1 MQLRP
6 GALPCHLVR
15 CPRCSEPEDR
25 VVDSRSVDDGAGIR
39 RRRQCAGCGARFT
52 TFERVEQAPLVVIKS
67 DGTTQPF
74 ERSKIEAGVL
84 SAAKG
89 RPVSAADAGVL
100 AAAVEEALSTV
111 GVEASTADIG
121 RLVLERLAQTDDVTY
136 LRFASVYKAFQGLGD
151 FQAELGRLSKVSD

>member
-1 MQLRP
+1 M
-6 GALPCHLVR
+6 
-15 CPRCSEPEDR
+15 
-25 VVDSRSVDDGAGIR
+25 DDGAGIR

-89 RPVSAADAGVL
+89 RPVSAAGAGVL

>member
-1 MQLRP
+1 
-6 GALPCHLVR
+6 
-15 CPRCSEPEDR
+15 
-25 VVDSRSVDDGAGIR
+25 VDDGAGIR

>member
-1 MQLRP
+1 M
-6 GALPCHLVR
+6 
-15 CPRCSEPEDR
+15 
-25 VVDSRSVDDGAGIR
+25 DDGAGIR

-100 AAAVEEALSTV
+100 AAAVEETLSTV